1 MIDFE
6 WDKECNWKYVMLD
19 SNQQYDMSVND
30 SNKNR
35 ESLKY
40 VNPSTAKEM
49 LGVHLAPDG
58 NNDEQ
63 VQQMKKS
70 N

>member
-1 MIDFE
+1 
-6 WDKECNWKYVMLD
+6 MLD